1 MRVYRIFLIICL
13 LLCTSIFAIGQKY
26 STPQKTFEIY
36 KEAAKV
42 GDANVYL
49 ECITQASRELLA
61 DQFPSKD
68 ILQQEYQF
76 LKEKEYSVK
85 QTENTA
91 VLYFKENTEYEPP
104 YLFIRE
110 NDEWKID
117 LKGMEEKIYFD
128 KDKKWYILG
137 EKQIV
142 LPEEEPNTSN
152 AIPREK

>member
-1 MRVYRIFLIICL
+1 MNVYRIFLIICL
-13 LLCTSIFAIGQKY
+13 LLITSISAMGQKY

-42 GDANVYL
+42 GDTNVYL
-49 ECITQASRELLA
+49 ECITQASRDLLA
-61 DQFPSKD
+61 SQLPSKD

-85 QTENTA
+85 ETEDTA
-91 VLYFKENTEYEPP
+91 ILYFKENTEYEPP

-110 NDEWKID
+110 NNEWKID

-128 KDKKWYILG
+128 EDKKWYILG

-142 LPEEEPNTSN
+142 PPEQEPNSSN
-152 AIPREK
+152 PILRER